1 MPQFLNFSRIY
12 ALLSYLF
19 LPNPVVQLKAFLTFE
34 LRMKALT
41 LLLLL
46 ATSLCASAQI
56 ADSTESATV
65 LWANE
70 RRLPDPEPL
79 FSEDHYIIPFTM
91 AGRLILIEASID
103 TLTGNF
109 ILDTG
114 APHLVLNKS
123 WFRHY
128 GTRNFASAGGGI
140 TGEIQEVLSAQIRHF
155 TLSKITFKQIEAD
168 VIELSHIEKSR
179 GVPILGLL
187 GVNLFKAFEL
197 YIDYQSQVLHL
208 YALDKKG
215 NRRSRSEK
223 PVPAKAI
230 IPFQLYNNTILLD
243 GSINKVPMRYCLDTG
258 AEVNVLHNRLP
269 KKAMESVSINS
280 RALLT
285 GSGSQ
290 KIEVLKGNVPKIS
303 VGSYEVSNPSVL
315 ITHLGHMSRAYNLRI
330 DAMLGY
336 DFLSLAPFSLNFVTK
351 ELTIWESKEAK
362 DE

>member
-1 MPQFLNFSRIY
+1 MKT
-12 ALLSYLF
+12 LS
-19 LPNPVVQLKAFLTFE
+19 
-34 LRMKALT
+34 

-46 ATSLCASAQI
+46 AMGPLAQ
-56 ADSTESATV
+56 AQTTDSTESATV

-70 RRLPDPEPL
+70 RRLPDPEVF
-79 FSEDHYIIPFTM
+79 FSEEHYTIPFTM

-103 TLTGNF
+103 TQVGNF

-123 WFRHY
+123 WFRNY
-128 GTRNFASAGGGI
+128 GNQNYASAGGGI
-140 TGEIQEVLSAQIRHF
+140 TGQINEVLSAQVRQLNIG
-155 TLSKITFKQIEAD
+155 KILYKQLEAD

-179 GVPILGLL
+179 GIPIFGLL
-187 GVNLFKAFEL
+187 GVNLFKSFEL
-197 YIDYQSQVLHL
+197 YVDYQAQVVHL

-215 NRRSRSEK
+215 QRKKASEK
-223 PVPAKAI
+223 PQPAKAT
-230 IPFQLYNNTILLD
+230 IPFQLYNNTILID

-285 GSGSQ
+285 GAGSQ
-290 KIEVLKGNVPKIS
+290 KIEVLKGSVPQIL
-303 VGSYEVSNPSVL
+303 VGTYEVNNASVL
-315 ITHLGHMSRAYNLRI
+315 ITHLGNMSRAYNLRI

-351 ELTIWESKEAK
+351 ELSIWESKEAK